1 MNNAEKKYDLVVI
14 GGGPGGYTAAIRARQ
29 LGMQVA
35 LVEREQLGG
44 VCLNWGCIPTKAL
57 LRQAEIWRLMERAD
71 EFGFALGEARF
82 DWSKI
87 VARSRSA
94 ADELARGVQYLMKK
108 NGVEVVAGR
117 GRITPLR
124 QVEVRSAEDDVVAVL
139 EAEHI
144 LIASGSQPRSLP
156 GVDIDGER
164 ILSSR
169 QAMVL
174 KAIPSEIAIVG
185 AGAIGVE
192 FAYFFNAFGSRVTLL
207 ESLPQILPRE
217 DGEAAAALQS
227 SLEKQGICIATGAH
241 IADVQRS
248 AKGVKVR
255 YRLGE
260 KEEVLAVE
268 RVLMA
273 VGVSAQSAGLGL
285 EALGVRTRNS
295 AIEVDGCQ
303 RTSVEGIWA
312 IGDVAGPPQLAHVA
326 SAEGIAAVEFMAGR
340 QRPEVDR
347 EQVPN
352 CIYCQP
358 QVASIGLSEAD
369 ARARG
374 IEVKVGRF
382 PFAASG
388 KARAAG
394 ETEGFVKLVFGSRY
408 GELLG
413 GVIVGAEATE
423 LVGELSLALKLE
435 ATYEEL
441 LYSMHAH
448 PTFSE
453 AIMEAAGE
461 AFGEAISI

>member
-1 MNNAEKKYDLVVI
+1 MDDKEKQYDLVVI

-35 LVEREQLGG
+35 LVERERLGG

-57 LRQAEIWRLMERAD
+57 LRQAEVWRLMGRAD
-71 EFGFALGEARF
+71 EFGLALGEAQF

-87 VARSRSA
+87 VARSRA
-94 ADELARGVQYLMKK
+94 TADELARGVQYLMKK
-108 NGVEVVAGR
+108 NGVEVVEGS

-124 QVEVRSAEDDVVAVL
+124 QVEVRDSGEDVIGTL
-139 EAEHI
+139 EAEQI
-144 LIASGSQPRSLP
+144 LIATGSQPRSLP

-207 ESLPQILPRE
+207 ESLPHILPRE
-217 DGEAAAALQS
+217 DEEAAAALHD
-227 SLEKQGICIATGAH
+227 SLEKQGIRIATGAH
-241 IADVQRS
+241 IADVKRS
-248 AKGVKVR
+248 AKGVKVH
-255 YRLGE
+255 YAVGE
-260 KEEVLAVE
+260 KEETLVVE

-273 VGVSAQSAGLGL
+273 VGVGAQSAGLGL
-285 EALGVRTRNS
+285 EALGVRMRNG
-295 AIEVDGCQ
+295 AIEVDGRQ
-303 RTSVEGIWA
+303 RTSVEGVWA

-347 EQVPN
+347 GQVPN

-358 QVASIGLSEAD
+358 QVASIGLSEAE
-369 ARARG
+369 ARAQG
-374 IEVKVGRF
+374 LEINVGRF

-423 LVGELSLALKLE
+423 LIGELSLALKLE